1 MTAPRTVS
9 TAASAASAAPIAS
22 SISLATAPVGTP
34 IEHMVVALI
43 KKKLG
48 QTKAGDPMLTLEF
61 GDADGGRIGAKVW
74 KQDVPTWDAISEGM
88 AVTVTGKVKAGFQ
101 GGPPEFSI
109 ERVGEAFAAHPVLEG
124 MLPKYEGDLG
134 ELRKRFLAII
144 STIEHPGLLKFVRAV
159 FKDACPFEAFTAAP
173 AALGH
178 HHAMKHGLL
187 LHTTQVAENAL
198 HLAQTPEYA
207 PHVQRDLLAA
217 QAVLHDIGKVEEITT
232 SPVGFS
238 FSLKGRLYGHVVSG
252 LLMLE
257 RTWTAHRAELEPL
270 GMSESIMEHLRH
282 GIASHHGQKEWGAS
296 AVRHRIH
303 HHRTRYIRRHVRKSL
318 TAPRVR
324 CGTDAG
330 APRRESPIRDGR
342 GECTARAR
350 ERRALRNTR
359 NTTARVTDCVTGG
372 GASPR
377 AHHRVGPHG
386 RLSAHVGR
394 VGRVDRYHREPG
406 LPVSGPRHAIRRI
419 GAVRNSVD
427 DRTRTGRGAARRDDV
442 AR

>member
-282 GIASHHGQKEWGAS
+282 GIASHHGQKEWGATAEPATIEAVLLHQADLAS
-296 AVRHRIH
+296 ARAQSVIEYTTTGLVTSDGTYENRS
-303 HHRTRYIRRHVRKSL
+303 RRHGFGVVQTPELRVASL
-318 TAPRVR
+318 PSETVEGSAPRVR
-324 CGTDAG
+324 ASDVLFGTPG
-330 APRRESPIRDGR
+330 TPP
-342 GECTARAR
+342 
-350 ERRALRNTR
+350 L
-359 NTTARVTDCVTGG
+359 
-372 GASPR
+372 ASPT
-377 AHHRVGPHG
+377 ASPAVAPAPAPTIA
-386 RLSAHVGR
+386 SALTAG
-394 VGRVDRYHREPG
+394 
-406 LPVSGPRHAIRRI
+406 
-419 GAVRNSVD
+419 
-427 DRTRTGRGAARRDDV
+427 
-442 AR
+442 